1 MYLDTLYISTE
12 CSENFVFHFMNL
24 NPVLV
29 KKKLSFILN
38 ILCLSS
44 LFECTVIPMKHSKT
58 MRFIFFIE
66 I

>member
-12 CSENFVFHFMNL
+12 CSENFVFHSTNL

-38 ILCLSS
+38 ILCLRIWMYCNSN
-44 LFECTVIPMKHSKT
+44 KT
-58 MRFIFFIE
+58 FQNYVFHFFIE